1 MHCQRHN
8 QTGELFYFIF
18 FLAFLLT
25 LKFGFEPFDVN
36 IVMEMEVGSRE
47 KDTVEGKKETFSLH
61 AWPRLVHPRQ
71 ATPRPANF
79 LSLSFSTSTYVAE
92 LLSCFHL
99 LVWVFLEICFCS
111 YLLA

>member
-8 QTGELFYFIF
+8 QTGELFFF

-25 LKFGFEPFDVN
+25 LKFGFDVN

-79 LSLSFSTSTYVAE
+79 LSLSFSTGTYVAE
-92 LLSCFHL
+92 LHFCFHL
-99 LVWVFLEICFCS
+99 LVWVFLECCFCS
-111 YLLA
+111 YLLV